1 MLTHHTSGSG
11 ARLVFIHGFTQTR
24 HTWQDVT
31 EHLSSQFEVVL
42 VDAPNHGD
50 SSDISLNLETG
61 ANAIV
66 EVGQS
71 ATYVGYSMGARLCL
85 TAALAHP
92 QQVKRLV
99 LISGTAGIEDKD
111 ERLARMVSDEEL
123 AMRIEQNGVTNFID
137 SWLALP
143 IFSGL
148 TTLNN
153 QREIRLCNTATA
165 LASSLRLCG
174 AGKQQPTWSRLKDL
188 TMPVLIVAGEN
199 DKKFVELALRL
210 TTAIGDNAKLQIIEN
225 SGHTPHLEQPQR
237 FLDVV
242 NEFLAN

>member
-24 HTWQDVT
+24 HTWQDVA

-92 QQVKRLV
+92 RQVKRLV

-111 ERLARMVSDEEL
+111 ERLARVVSDEEL

-199 DKKFVELALRL
+199 DKKFIELALRL
-210 TTAIGDNAKLQIIEN
+210 TTAIGDNANLQIIEQ
-225 SGHTPHLEQPQR
+225 SGHTPHREQPQR

>member
-11 ARLVFIHGFTQTR
+11 SRLVFIHGFTQTR
-24 HTWQDVT
+24 HTWQDVAKN
-31 EHLSSQFEVVL
+31 LSSQFEVVL

-99 LISGTAGIEDKD
+99 LISGTAGIENKD
-111 ERLARMVSDEEL
+111 ERLARVVSDEEL

-199 DKKFVELALRL
+199 DKKFVELAQRL
-210 TTAIGDNAKLQIIEN
+210 TTAIGDNAELQIIEK

>member
-11 ARLVFIHGFTQTR
+11 SRLVFIHGFTQTR
-24 HTWQDVT
+24 HTWQDVAKN
-31 EHLSSQFEVVL
+31 LSSQFEVVL

-99 LISGTAGIEDKD
+99 LISGTAGIENKD
-111 ERLARMVSDEEL
+111 ERLARVVSDEEL
-123 AMRIEQNGVTNFID
+123 AIQIEQNGVANFID
-137 SWLALP
+137 LWLALP

-210 TTAIGDNAKLQIIEN
+210 TTAIGDNANLQIIEK

>member
-11 ARLVFIHGFTQTR
+11 SRLVFIHGFTQTR

-31 EHLSSQFEVVL
+31 KNLSSQFEVVL

-92 QQVKRLV
+92 QQVKRLI
-99 LISGTAGIEDKD
+99 LISGTAGIENKD
-111 ERLARMVSDEEL
+111 ERLARVVSDEEL

-137 SWLALP
+137 LWLALP

-174 AGKQQPTWSRLKDL
+174 AGKQQPTWSRLKEL

-199 DKKFVELALRL
+199 DKKFVELAQRL
-210 TTAIGDNAKLQIIEN
+210 TTTIGDNANLQIIEK